1 MDKFYENREKV
12 RTYEAEDDY
21 HDILIENIKQEQAYI
36 EEDEA
41 QVAESVRNE
50 MIEQRDLKKRLRQ
63 MYVNAMKEMMWN
75 LQSYNYFSKIK

>member
-12 RTYEAEDDY
+12 RFYEAEDDY

-41 QVAESVRNE
+41 
-50 MIEQRDLKKRLRQ
+50 
-63 MYVNAMKEMMWN
+63 
-75 LQSYNYFSKIK
+75 